1 MLIILGIFRCGSI
14 FITDLF
20 PPYSLPHK
28 LLSLLLFDEF
38 LPLNNVSSFWSD
50 MDPYDDFFF
59 GGGRVGE
66 VEGIEMSEVLE
77 VLYLSKVRKTVGAEV
92 NYGIRFKDAE
102 QAAQFVDQLSTEVA
116 GRLNKLDTRGRC
128 ITLKLMLRAGTECCY
143 IFLFQLNS

>member
-1 MLIILGIFRCGSI
+1 M
-14 FITDLF
+14 
-20 PPYSLPHK
+20 
-28 LLSLLLFDEF
+28 
-38 LPLNNVSSFWSD
+38 
-50 MDPYDDFFF
+50 
-59 GGGRVGE
+59 
-66 VEGIEMSEVLE
+66 EGIENNMSEVLE